1 MEKEKIKFGIE
12 SIFHMIRHFEQAN
25 QYDIAKLKSAGYTD
39 LQIEEENNRH
49 GSKFFFSYATSIND
63 LLDKIKSE
71 KFELF
76 IGENGNVQLL
86 FTIDNTIG
94 TQSVADFN
102 LLSDEEKSNLYLI
115 ENRGYN
121 LNHLNVTELPSTNKW
136 TMILKPNK
144 NNTYQ
149 FITSFPG
156 DFALPIPIP
165 EMNRTLK
172 QKCINYWSTHLFLVK
187 K

>member
-12 SIFHMIRHFEQAN
+12 SIFHMIRHFERAN
-25 QYDIAKLKSAGYTD
+25 HYDIAKLKSAGYTD
-39 LQIEEENNRH
+39 LQIEEENKRH

-71 KFELF
+71 KFEFF

-94 TQSVADFN
+94 TESVVDFN
-102 LLSDEEKSNLYLI
+102 LLSEEEKSNLYLI

-121 LNHLNVTELPSTNKW
+121 LNHLNVTDLPCTNKW

-156 DFALPIPIP
+156 VFALPIPIP
-165 EMNRTLK
+165 KMNRTLK
-172 QKCINYWSTHLFLVK
+172 LKCINYWNTHLFLVK